1 MESTRPGG
9 LLAWQLRG
17 YPTTHR
23 SRVTLLTHALTAP
36 LFLLGTCALAL
47 APVLGA
53 WLLAPALPG
62 MILPVAL
69 QGRSHRLEQT
79 RPEPFRSA
87 ADFAVRL
94 FVEQWVT
101 FPRFVL
107 SGGFTRNWRETERQ
121 GGPRTA

>member
-1 MESTRPGG
+1 MESTREGG

-23 SRVTLLTHALTAP
+23 SRYNLLTHAFTAP

-47 APVLGA
+47 APIVGA
-53 WLLAPALPG
+53 WLLALALPA
-62 MILPVAL
+62 MLLPVVL
-69 QGRSHRLEQT
+69 QGRAHRLEQT
-79 RPEPFRSA
+79 RPAPFRSA
-87 ADFAVRL
+87 ADFAARL

-107 SGGFTRNWRETERQ
+107 SGGFARNWRETARQ
-121 GGPRTA
+121 SGPRVA